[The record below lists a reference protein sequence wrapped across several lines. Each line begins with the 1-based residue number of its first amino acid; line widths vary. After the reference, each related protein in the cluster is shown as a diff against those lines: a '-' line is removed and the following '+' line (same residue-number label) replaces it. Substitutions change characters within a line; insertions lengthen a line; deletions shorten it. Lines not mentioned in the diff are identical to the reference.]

1 MINNLKLKNDLDLD
15 EFLKNIKDAR
25 EIKKVSIE
33 QASQTLHIEKNII
46 ERLEAGEFDKIDI
59 DVFIL
64 GHIRSYLN
72 WIGIDP
78 KLLTNN
84 NKTEDIN
91 LNQKNNKISSPFS
104 SKIIKF
110 YISKIALIS
119 FKIIK
124 FYLSKIPLLSF
135 KISKFYI
142 SIIAIIV
149 LTLFILILIIFD
161 NRNNIEIKKDSN
173 NNKVVNYENL
183 ITTDKNDNQTQEIS
197 EAKIYSNEED
207 DLEENN
213 IKSKE
218 ILENI
223 EEEKILE
230 SEELIQILKDEKII
244 DSEEL
249 IQNLKEEKIVDSEEL
264 IQNLN
269 EENKIEY
276 SNINESIIVKGDTII
291 GLLKNLKWN
300 IKDAMEAAE
309 IFSTIYDPKKINA
322 GMTII
327 FPKNINIKSFA
338 ISINKETSVMIK
350 IENKNFKAEKLSL
363 EKAREI
369 ISSLI
374 EVSEN

>member
-25 EIKKVSIE
+25 ERKKVSIE
-33 QASQTLHIEKNII
+33 EASKTLHIEKNII
-46 ERLEAGEFDKIDI
+46 ERLESGEFDKINI

-64 GHIRSYLN
+64 GHIRSYLK

-91 LNQKNNKISSPFS
+91 LNKKNNKISLPFS

-119 FKIIK
+119 LKIIK

-142 SIIAIIV
+142 SIIAIIAI
-149 LTLFILILIIFD
+149 TLFIIILIIFD

-173 NNKVVNYENL
+173 NKKVVNYENS
-183 ITTDKNDNQTQEIS
+183 ITTDNNDNQTQEIS
-197 EAKIYSNEED
+197 QENYSNGEY
-207 DLEENN
+207 DLGENN

-223 EEEKILE
+223 KEEKILE
-230 SEELIQILKDEKII
+230 SEELIQILKEEKILESEELIQILKEEKII

-249 IQNLKEEKIVDSEEL
+249 IQNLKEE
-264 IQNLN
+264 
-269 EENKIEY
+269 NKIDY
-276 SNINESIIVKGDTII
+276 NNINESIIVKGDTII

-350 IENKNFKAEKLSL
+350 IENKNFKAEKLPL

-374 EVSEN
+374 EVSENL

>member
-25 EIKKVSIE
+25 ERKKVSIE

-230 SEELIQILKDEKII
+230 SEELIQILK
-244 DSEEL
+244 
-249 IQNLKEEKIVDSEEL
+249 EEKIVDSEEL

>member
-1 MINNLKLKNDLDLD
+1 MISL
-15 EFLKNIKDAR
+15 
-25 EIKKVSIE
+25 
-33 QASQTLHIEKNII
+33 
-46 ERLEAGEFDKIDI
+46 
-59 DVFIL
+59 
-64 GHIRSYLN
+64 
-72 WIGIDP
+72 
-78 KLLTNN
+78 
-84 NKTEDIN
+84 
-91 LNQKNNKISSPFS
+91 
-104 SKIIKF
+104 
-110 YISKIALIS
+110 
-119 FKIIK
+119 KIIK

-142 SIIAIIV
+142 SIIAIIA

-223 EEEKILE
+223 KEEKILE
-230 SEELIQILKDEKII
+230 SEELIQILKEEKIV

-264 IQNLN
+264 IQNLKA
-269 EENKIEY
+269 ENKIEY
-276 SNINESIIVKGDTII
+276 GNINESIIVKGDTII

-369 ISSLI
+369 ISSLM
-374 EVSEN
+374 EVSENQ

>member
-15 EFLKNIKDAR
+15 EFKKNIKDAR
-25 EIKKVSIE
+25 ERKKVSIE
-33 QASQTLHIEKNII
+33 QASKTLHIEKNII
-46 ERLEAGEFDKIDI
+46 ERLEDGEFDKIDI

-78 KLLTNN
+78 KLLINN

-91 LNQKNNKISSPFS
+91 INQKNQKIPLPFPT
-104 SKIIKF
+104 KIIKF
-110 YISKIALIS
+110 YMSKIALFS
-119 FKIIK
+119 LKIIK

-142 SIIAIIV
+142 ALIAI
-149 LTLFILILIIFD
+149 TLFIIIVIIY
-161 NRNNIEIKKDSN
+161 NNKNNIEIKEDTNTK
-173 NNKVVNYENL
+173 KVVNYENL
-183 ITTDKNDNQTQEIS
+183 IIAEINDKQTQEIS
-197 EAKIYSNEED
+197 KEKNYSNEED

-218 ILENI
+218 ILQNLK
-223 EEEKILE
+223 EEKILE
-230 SEELIQILKDEKII
+230 SEELIQILKEEKIVE
-244 DSEEL
+244 SEEL
-249 IQNLKEEKIVDSEEL
+249 TQNLKEE
-264 IQNLN
+264 
-269 EENKIEY
+269 NKIDY
-276 SNINESIIVKGDTII
+276 GNINESIIVKGDTIL

-322 GMTII
+322 GMTIV
-327 FPKNINIKSFA
+327 FPKDINIKSFA

-369 ISSLI
+369 ISNLK
-374 EVSEN
+374 EVSENQ

>member
-1 MINNLKLKNDLDLD
+1 MINYLKLKNDLDLD

-25 EIKKVSIE
+25 ERKKVSIE

-119 FKIIK
+119 LKIIK

-161 NRNNIEIKKDSN
+161 NGNNIEIKKDSN
-173 NNKVVNYENL
+173 NKKVVNYENL

-230 SEELIQILKDEKII
+230 SEELIQILK
-244 DSEEL
+244 
-249 IQNLKEEKIVDSEEL
+249 EEKIVDSEEL

-276 SNINESIIVKGDTII
+276 GNINESIIVKGDTII
-291 GLLKNLKWN
+291 SLLKNLNWN